1 MLGKLLKK
9 EFLLC
14 LHPTAPLMILL
25 SALILTPNYPYTV
38 SYFYLTLGIFFICL
52 SGREN
57 HDVTFSLTLPIG
69 KKDIVLARVLT
80 TVLLELIQLVA
91 VGLFILLRNTL
102 TADANAAGMDANLAL
117 IAEGFFLF
125 GVFQLVF
132 FPSYYKDVSKVGTSF
147 IKSSVALFLLVIVE
161 IVFTYSVP
169 LYRDMLDMPDPRH
182 MTEKLLFLLF
192 CMLFYVFAT
201 WLSVRISQK
210 RFSRQDIR

>member
-102 TADANAAGMDANLAL
+102 TADANGAGMDANLAL

-169 LYRDMLDMPDPRH
+169 LYRDMLDTPDPRH

-192 CMLFYVFAT
+192 CVLFYVFAT